1 MKIKDCPFCGSKCFD
16 IPVGRLY
23 QIECPVCSA
32 CSGRFPYVR
41 KAIKAWNK
49 RASKNVTDAQQQGK
63 VMKHEL
69 VAVHANGEGWGLQVE
84 VDGNSVAEIPWPK
97 GWPIFVDGGW
107 MREHGFRVVHA

>member
-1 MKIKDCPFCGSKCFD
+1 MFNEQS
-16 IPVGRLY
+16 LY
-23 QIECPVCSA
+23 DAIVSTWGEHGAHADVF
-32 CSGRFPYVR
+32 RELLK
-41 KAIKAWNK
+41 KADSV
-49 RASKNVTDAQQQGK
+49 ASKNTVQQQGK